1 MSLTN
6 QTPESQVQSLFKR
19 VAANYDQMNNLI
31 SLGTHKHWRKVAMA
45 RLAIKTGSFILDLC
59 CGTGDWTIALAKA
72 VGPSGQVVGLDFSRE
87 MLSVAKKKVASAGL
101 NDRVTLVQGDAMALP
116 YANNHFDVI
125 TIGFGLRNVPDANQ
139 VLREMYRVV
148 RPGGQVASLETS
160 QPTQPVVKL
169 GWKIYF
175 KLIPM
180 MTKLAVHNY
189 QDYVYL
195 EQTAANFVN
204 AKQLAAMYAR
214 TGFNRIN
221 YQTFDMGAAAFHSA
235 RKPYTQS

>member
-6 QTPESQVQSLFKR
+6 QTPEPQVQSLFKR
-19 VAANYDQMNNLI
+19 VAGNYDRMNNLI
-31 SLGTHKHWRKVAMA
+31 SLGTHKHWRKVAMEK
-45 RLAIKTGSFILDLC
+45 LAIKPGSFVLDLC

-72 VGPSGQVVGLDFSRE
+72 VGPSGQVIGLDFSEE
-87 MLSVAKKKVASAGL
+87 MLAVAKTKVAAAGM

-116 YANNHFDVI
+116 YDNDHFDVV

-139 VLREMYRVV
+139 VLREMHRVV
-148 RPGGQVASLETS
+148 RPGGQVGSLETS
-160 QPTQPVVKL
+160 HPTQPLVKL
-169 GWKIYF
+169 GWQVYF

-189 QDYVYL
+189 EDYVYL
-195 EQTAANFVN
+195 EKTAAEFVD
-204 AKQLAAMYAR
+204 AKTLAKMYANA
-214 TGFNRIN
+214 GFEKID

-235 RKPYTQS
+235 RKSYTKQ

>member
-45 RLAIKTGSFILDLC
+45 SLAVKPGSFVLDLC
-59 CGTGDWTIALAKA
+59 CGTGDWTVALAKA
-72 VGPSGQVVGLDFSRE
+72 VGPSGQVVGLDFSKE
-87 MLSVAKKKVASAGL
+87 MLCVAKEKVASAGF

-116 YANNHFDVI
+116 YDNNHFDVI
-125 TIGFGLRNVPDANQ
+125 TIGFGLRNVPDADQ

-148 RPGGQVASLETS
+148 RPGGQAASLETS
-160 QPTQPVVKL
+160 QPTQPVIKL

-180 MTKLAVHNY
+180 MTRLVVHNY

-204 AKQLAAMYAR
+204 AEQLADMYANA
-214 TGFNRIN
+214 GFNHID

-235 RKPYTQS
+235 RKSYTPA